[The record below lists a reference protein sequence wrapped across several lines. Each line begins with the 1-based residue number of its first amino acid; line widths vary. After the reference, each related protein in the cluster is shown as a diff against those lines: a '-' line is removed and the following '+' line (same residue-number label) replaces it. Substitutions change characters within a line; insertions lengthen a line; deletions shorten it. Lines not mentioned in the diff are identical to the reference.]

1 MFRNHNFI
9 FTEIW
14 FESVIKTSNY
24 MLSLLLGKCSTFLC
38 RNKKF
43 DMCHMYFA
51 CWHVGRKF
59 KSVILIWVFIMKYVL
74 SRFDKQRYHNIL
86 YSCIKNNLLIRNF
99 FYSDLDN
106 QLTVTTYIWIWGFLK
121 VTYLKKRTTYIIHK
135 LNIPIRTLSRYEKNI
150 EIGALLCFNQ
160 NPTKTVFEVVKT

>member
-86 YSCIKNNLLIRNF
+86 YLCIKK
-99 FYSDLDN
+99 
-106 QLTVTTYIWIWGFLK
+106 QPTVTTYIWIWGFLK